1 MRQKGLYYDSSF
13 LQAHEEKEILSWLET
28 VHPIWENRFSKSNP
42 PPAGESQ
49 RKLLRPVY
57 WLGNWQ
63 FACLDY
69 YRPPR
74 GIQFRCVEAEP
85 YPPVL
90 KRLIHKIEKLAHQF
104 FSPKE
109 IPAGWTLNT
118 CLINYYGS
126 HIVNEKKN
134 DVARVG
140 EHKDF
145 EPGPVASLSLGER
158 AVFQFV
164 KSRGRG
170 HRSDVVV
177 QQWLENG
184 SLQLFGGERYKDQL
198 FHRVQRV
205 EKKAGFSFPIKVED
219 FVVRRIN
226 FTFRYVPKAHIQPLK
241 NFPPHLRAD
250 LKDYVAELAKH
261 SSFFAAQLKNI

>member
-1 MRQKGLYYDSSF
+1 LGNSLFD
-13 LQAHEEKEILSWLET
+13 
-28 VHPIWENRFSKSNP
+28 
-42 PPAGESQ
+42 PPAPPKGEVQ
-49 RKLLRPVY
+49 RQLLRPVY

-69 YRPPR
+69 YHPPK
-74 GIQFRCVEAEP
+74 GIHFRCVEAEP
-85 YPPVL
+85 YPAIL
-90 KRLIHKIEKLAHQF
+90 KKLVNKMEKLAHQF
-104 FSPKE
+104 FSKKE
-109 IPAGWTLNT
+109 VPSGWTLNT

-126 HIVNEKKN
+126 HLGEGKSQ

-158 AVFQFV
+158 AIFQFV

-170 HRSDVVV
+170 HPSDVVV

-184 SLQLFGGERYKDQL
+184 SLQLFGGERYKDHL

-205 EKKAGFSFPIKVED
+205 EKKAGYTFPIKVD
-219 FVVRRIN
+219 GFVARRIN
-226 FTFRYVPKAHIQPLK
+226 FTFRYVPKAHIQPLT
-241 NFPPHLRAD
+241 NFPRKVQED
-250 LKDYVAELAKH
+250 LLVYIKELARH
-261 SSFFAAQLKNI
+261 SSFFAGQLKNI